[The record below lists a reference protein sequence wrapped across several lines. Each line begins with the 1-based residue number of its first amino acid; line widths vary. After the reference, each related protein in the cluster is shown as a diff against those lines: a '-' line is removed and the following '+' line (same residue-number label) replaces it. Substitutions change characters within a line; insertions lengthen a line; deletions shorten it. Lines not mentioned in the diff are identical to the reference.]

1 MPHSLSSALD
11 VARDAARDA
20 AHLCLAVMG
29 DAETGAMA
37 KAGDE
42 PVTIADY
49 GSQAVALRR
58 IATAFPRDR
67 IVSEE
72 ASGHL
77 VGAAG
82 DEGAARLVALVNA
95 VTGGSD
101 TIDTVCEWIDHE
113 GGPGPRTWA
122 IDPIDGT
129 KGFLRGD
136 HFAVAIGILE
146 EDEVVGGVLA
156 CPRLESD
163 GYFGVLLW
171 AGRGLG
177 AHIEPIGR
185 GDTRPAAVSLVDI
198 PEGARMLGSV
208 ESAHGD
214 PALVEAVISEAAL
227 SGGWV
232 RLDSQVKY
240 AAVADGAAE
249 VYLRP
254 RNRPDYRERVWD
266 HAAGVAV
273 VTEAGGRVTDLDGR
287 TLDFSH
293 GAHLEENRGVLA
305 TNGRLHD
312 RVLTAIAAVE
322 SR

>member
-1 MPHSLSSALD
+1 MSDSLFAALG

-20 AHLCLAVMG
+20 ARLCLSVM
-29 DAETGAMA
+29 ETAGLGSMA

-49 GSQAVALRR
+49 GSQAVVLRR
-58 IATAFPRDR
+58 IATAFPDDR
-67 IVSEE
+67 IVAEE

-77 VGAAG
+77 IEEAG
-82 DEGAARLVALVNA
+82 EQGTAHLLTLVDS
-95 VTGGSD
+95 VTGGSEPLE
-101 TIDTVCEWIDHE
+101 TVCEWIDHK
-113 GGPGPRTWA
+113 GGDGRRSWA

-146 EDEVVGGVLA
+146 DDEVAGGVLA

-163 GYFGVLLW
+163 GWLGALVW

-177 AHIEPIGR
+177 AHVEPIEC
-185 GDTRPAAVSLVDI
+185 GDTRPVAVSMVDTTA
-198 PEGARMLGSV
+198 GARILGSV

-214 PALVEAVISEAAL
+214 PALVEAVIAEAGL
-227 SGGWV
+227 GGGWV

-240 AAVADGAAE
+240 AAIADGAAE

-273 VTEAGGRVTDLDGR
+273 VTAAGGRVTDLDGR
-287 TLDFSH
+287 PLDFSH
-293 GAHLEENRGVLA
+293 GPRLQQNRGVLA
-305 TNGRLHD
+305 SNGLVHD
-312 RVLTAIAAVE
+312 DVLEAIASAE
-322 SR
+322 AG